1 MAMRRQPIGNRRRRG
16 RERPPFLGF
25 TPGDRSAEFR
35 RDFDATDAPGEDVPP
50 VDVPASPQAAPQ
62 AFTAP
67 RRRRR
72 RPAAPPEDS
81 IF

>member
-25 TPGDRSAEFR
+25 APGDRSPEFR
-35 RDFDATDAPGEDVPP
+35 RDLDQAPPIGEEVPP

-72 RPAAPPEDS
+72 RPAPPEDS